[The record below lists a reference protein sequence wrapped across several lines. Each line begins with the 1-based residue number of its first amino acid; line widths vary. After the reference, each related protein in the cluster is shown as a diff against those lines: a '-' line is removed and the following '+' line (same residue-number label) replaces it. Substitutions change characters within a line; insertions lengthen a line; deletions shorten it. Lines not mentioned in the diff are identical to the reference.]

1 MKYGASPIFPH
12 RDAVGTLR
20 SGYSPVAF
28 AQLRG
33 LTVHLWGVVVEQG
46 SRMRAGTER
55 AALLGAAAAVIGLAL
70 VVGCSAPVEGHPQ
83 ENRAQAAEYAAE
95 VTSSMAAASS
105 SQKAADELAALEAEC
120 ALFLTRAGDT
130 IDSYNA
136 FIDAANTD
144 AADAGAKAAQAVGAL
159 RSAADR
165 AEEAGPALPPDL
177 AGLFVD
183 YAATYRDLASA
194 VESGERGDYLNTLAG
209 RGDELRDSIR
219 AACPTS

>member
-1 MKYGASPIFPH
+1 
-12 RDAVGTLR
+12 
-20 SGYSPVAF
+20 
-28 AQLRG
+28 
-33 LTVHLWGVVVEQG
+33 
-46 SRMRAGTER
+46 
-55 AALLGAAAAVIGLAL
+55 
-70 VVGCSAPVEGHPQ
+70 
-83 ENRAQAAEYAAE
+83 
-95 VTSSMAAASS
+95 MAAASS